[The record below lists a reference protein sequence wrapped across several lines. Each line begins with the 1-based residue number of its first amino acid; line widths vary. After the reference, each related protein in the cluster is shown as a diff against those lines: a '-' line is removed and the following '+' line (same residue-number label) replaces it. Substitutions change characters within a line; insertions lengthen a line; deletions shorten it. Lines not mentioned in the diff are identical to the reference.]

1 MEKIMRPVWAEI
13 NLDNIEYNIK
23 NIVNQSEGREVIAV
37 VKADA
42 YGHGA
47 IDIVDTLLENG
58 VSRLAVAV
66 ITEGIELRK
75 NNVNAPIMILGYT
88 PITFAKELINYN
100 IEQTVSTLEYAKEL
114 SKIAEE
120 MHTKA
125 KIHIALDTGMGRIGF
140 IPNEKSAD
148 EVKEISKLKGIEIVG
163 LFTHFSTADEKDKTY
178 TNMQFEKLTSF
189 IKMLDDRNVDI
200 EVKHCSNSGAII
212 DMHETFLD
220 AVRAG
225 IILYG
230 YYPSDDVD
238 KSKLSIKP
246 ALTLKTTVSH
256 IKEMDEN
263 MYISYG
269 RTYKTNKKSLIAT
282 LPIGYAD
289 GYSRGLSGKAK
300 VIVNG
305 KFANIVGRI
314 CMDQCMI
321 DVTDIGDVKIGD
333 EVILLGS
340 EGDLKY
346 DADDFAKD
354 LNTINYEIICMLKQ
368 RVPRV
373 YTKNGRVVSV
383 RNYI

>member
-140 IPNEKSAD
+140 MPSKKSAD

-300 VIVNG
+300 VIING

-314 CMDQCMI
+314 CMDQCMV

-340 EGDLKY
+340 EGELKY

-373 YTKNGRVVSV
+373 YTKNGKVVSV